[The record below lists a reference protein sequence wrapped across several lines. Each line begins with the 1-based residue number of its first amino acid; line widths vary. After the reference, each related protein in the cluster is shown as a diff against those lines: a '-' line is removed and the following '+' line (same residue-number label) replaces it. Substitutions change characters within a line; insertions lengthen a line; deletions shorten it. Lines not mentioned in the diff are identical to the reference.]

1 MIAYHMYIDNN
12 IENICWEEYKYIIMM
27 MINLFAYNR
36 FLGNDLN
43 AHLRR

>member
-1 MIAYHMYIDNN
+1 MIAFHLYIDSD
-12 IENICWEEYKYIIMM
+12 IETICWEKYKYVIMM
-27 MINLFAYNR
+27 MNLFAYNR